1 MIIRKTVNSLLFMEE
16 IKDLRQ
22 SLTQITL
29 KNWIEIK
36 KIDLSSTQY
45 RGGTRRQYWNLAD
58 LSASLAN
65 DLGQLN
71 LSFPDTWG

>member
-45 RGGTRRQYWNLAD
+45 RGGTRRQY
-58 LSASLAN
+58 
-65 DLGQLN
+65 
-71 LSFPDTWG
+71 